1 MSLASTSVKNHVF
14 AYMFA
19 FVIVLFGVVS
29 FFRISIDRLP
39 KIDIPSISIVTIQN
53 GTTAEIVDKN
63 ITSVIER
70 NVNGISGID
79 TIYSTSRPSR
89 SVVTINFD
97 LEKNIDVAFA
107 EVQAKVGEVVYD
119 LPEDADPPIIIKRDV
134 SSSPIIWLSLSGD
147 RTLLQLSLYADN
159 IIKKKLENI
168 NGVSEVSLVGMRDR
182 IIKIE
187 IKMDKMIERGIGTND
202 VISAIQKQHL
212 QLPGGYLVNDSRE
225 LIVKLDLELHSIK
238 DLENIIVKS
247 DKKSYVRLKDV
258 ANIVDD
264 LDDFRSYSSY
274 NGKPAIAIGV
284 SKMTDVSAFDVEKE
298 VYKRVN
304 EEIIPSLEPGTTLQI
319 VYNDVDYI
327 KALVGALKEHLYLGT
342 LLTAIIVFI
351 FLGSF
356 VSTIIISIAIPVSLL
371 AAVFFMYV
379 MGYTFNSITMLAL
392 LLLIGVV
399 VDDAIVVLE
408 NIYRNMENGKNRI
421 KAAIEGTEEVIFP
434 VLAATLSLVCIF
446 GPVIFME
453 GMVGRFFR
461 SFAVVITFGVIASYF
476 VSVIVTPMLCS
487 RFMTISHNKKNFFSI
502 FEIIL
507 KKIEKYY
514 VYILQ
519 FCLRS
524 RITVMI
530 LVVGLFLTSFLFMSK
545 VGKDFIPEGDE
556 SNFSILVI
564 TPLGTSIHAN
574 INKAK
579 EIENLISKNK
589 EITGVQI
596 NIGRNAQAVNR
607 MDIDVY
613 LIPVEKRKVSYKEVM
628 KKVREQLATVVGI
641 EYSIFV
647 KSGASGGEKLQFYL
661 KSTNFKELLDAVF
674 VFDKNLKQ
682 NDMFKNV
689 ILKLR
694 VDYPQ
699 VIFDLDREKM
709 SLIGVSALDVG
720 NAISATTGGLTVGKF
735 NFNDSVYDDR
745 YDIKVRANDSE
756 ILSEDDFKK
765 IYITTK
771 NGGMVRLD
779 NVVSFVQELTV
790 LSITRTSLQY
800 GAEFG
805 GNTEM
810 DLGTVSD
817 ILQQEVKKLTGNFSI
832 EFRGEVKELK
842 KTIAS
847 VTLVFFLSILL
858 LYMVLASQFNSFV
871 QPIYIMIS
879 EPFAIYGGLLFL
891 FLFDKTLN
899 MFSMISFV
907 LLIGL
912 VAKNA
917 ILLIDLTNKNREQG
931 MSIERALIQAC
942 PVRLRPILMT
952 SLTVIITMIP
962 TAFSTGS
969 GSNMNAP
976 LAVGIVGGMISST
989 VLTLFIIPVVYS
1001 LIENLISKKGRV
1013 KNEF

>member
-1 MSLASTSVKNHVF
+1 
-14 AYMFA
+14 
-19 FVIVLFGVVS
+19 
-29 FFRISIDRLP
+29 
-39 KIDIPSISIVTIQN
+39 
-53 GTTAEIVDKN
+53 
-63 ITSVIER
+63 
-70 NVNGISGID
+70 
-79 TIYSTSRPSR
+79 
-89 SVVTINFD
+89 
-97 LEKNIDVAFA
+97 
-107 EVQAKVGEVVYD
+107 
-119 LPEDADPPIIIKRDV
+119 
-134 SSSPIIWLSLSGD
+134 
-147 RTLLQLSLYADN
+147 
-159 IIKKKLENI
+159 
-168 NGVSEVSLVGMRDR
+168 
-182 IIKIE
+182 
-187 IKMDKMIERGIGTND
+187 
-202 VISAIQKQHL
+202 
-212 QLPGGYLVNDSRE
+212 
-225 LIVKLDLELHSIK
+225 
-238 DLENIIVKS
+238 
-247 DKKSYVRLKDV
+247 
-258 ANIVDD
+258 
-264 LDDFRSYSSY
+264 
-274 NGKPAIAIGV
+274 
-284 SKMTDVSAFDVEKE
+284 MTDVSAFDVEKE

-530 LVVGLFLTSFLFMSK
+530 LVIGLFFTSFLFMSK

-589 EITGVQI
+589 EVRGVQV

-613 LIPVEKRKVSYKEVM
+613 LIPIEKRKVSYKEVM

-641 EYSIFV
+641 EYSTFV

-699 VIFDLDREKM
+699 VIFDLDQTSIAELEGDTFVSKYFHHNTDGTQNGFNGTGFSTNTNRADMFHFYAGIWYESKNNYAFRHYDVVANEVPYYPKYRLLH
-709 SLIGVSALDVG
+709 SETSTQKGLIDYEWFKRGIGYNRQYSASNNFKSQFSKPLFFYTLVTFLVTFFDRFILLKNNKFDEQAFYGIAFRLSSISFFLISALTQLLIREFVLMENEFNKIQTIFKKKYGFTFMREADQE
-720 NAISATTGGLTVGKF
+720 SAT
-735 NFNDSVYDDR
+735 R
-745 YDIKVRANDSE
+745 YRAANRV
-756 ILSEDDFKK
+756 LSAVV
-765 IYITTK
+765 TTSFSS
-771 NGGMVRLD
+771 
-779 NVVSFVQELTV
+779 VSFVV
-790 LSITRTSLQY
+790 
-800 GAEFG
+800 
-805 GNTEM
+805 
-810 DLGTVSD
+810 
-817 ILQQEVKKLTGNFSI
+817 
-832 EFRGEVKELK
+832 
-842 KTIAS
+842 
-847 VTLVFFLSILL
+847 
-858 LYMVLASQFNSFV
+858 
-871 QPIYIMIS
+871 MI
-879 EPFAIYGGLLFL
+879 F
-891 FLFDKTLN
+891 
-899 MFSMISFV
+899 
-907 LLIGL
+907 
-912 VAKNA
+912 
-917 ILLIDLTNKNREQG
+917 
-931 MSIERALIQAC
+931 
-942 PVRLRPILMT
+942 
-952 SLTVIITMIP
+952 
-962 TAFSTGS
+962 
-969 GSNMNAP
+969 
-976 LAVGIVGGMISST
+976 
-989 VLTLFIIPVVYS
+989 
-1001 LIENLISKKGRV
+1001 
-1013 KNEF
+1013 